1 MNTIIKQAKSH
12 IRQQPFFTVLS
23 ILGTA
28 VSIAFAMLVVIN
40 YDIHIGDITPESNRS
55 KMVFSGEGYS
65 FKTKDH
71 SNANSGMSYR
81 TAKLIF
87 NNIKGASI
95 VSYQRHGTKLYCG
108 TNKNKGKSHFCKF
121 VDPEFWQM
129 YDFKFLAGKPFNK
142 ADFQARANVVVINE
156 HIAREFYGSAEKS
169 IGKTCFCDFS
179 PMKIIGVVDNVSS
192 FFNFAYSEL
201 WMPFD
206 PTINA
211 SDPLYGDITAMALCA
226 PGVSTSDLD
235 DQLHISL
242 KRYNSTLNDYSFE
255 LKDMCPVAKY
265 QFFKGH
271 ANTTAILFFIGLM
284 LLVVPAINISGLVS
298 SQMHHQMSE
307 IAIRRC
313 YGARRWQLIMRF
325 INENLILTCIG
336 AILGVILSYLML
348 FIVKS
353 WLLFSDTSLLN
364 YADCRISTSMLLRPE
379 ILLWVVGIAILF
391 NFISVFIPV
400 WTATRRNIISTLK
413 GE

>member
-1 MNTIIKQAKSH
+1 MKTIIKQAINQ
-12 IRQQPFFTVLS
+12 IRQQPFFSILS

-40 YDIHIGDITPESNRS
+40 YDIHIGDITPENNRS

-65 FKTKDH
+65 YMKKDH

-81 TAKLIF
+81 TAKMIF

-95 VSYQRHGTKLYCG
+95 ISYQRKGTMLYCG
-108 TNKNKGKSHFCKF
+108 TNKDKGESHFCKY

-129 YDFKFLAGKPFNK
+129 YNFKFLAGKPFNK
-142 ADFQARANVVVINE
+142 GDFQARANVVVINE
-156 HIAREFYGSAEKS
+156 RIARKFYGSAEKS
-169 IGKTCFCDFS
+169 IGKTFFCDFT

-206 PTINA
+206 PTIKA
-211 SDPLYGDITAMALCA
+211 SDPLYGNITAMALCA
-226 PGVSTSDLD
+226 PGVSTSELNE
-235 DQLHISL
+235 QLQISL
-242 KRYNSTLNDYSFE
+242 KRYNATLNDYTFE
-255 LKDMCPVAKY
+255 LKDMCPITKY

-271 ANTTAILFFIGLM
+271 VNTTAILFLIGLM

-307 IAIRRC
+307 LAIRRC

-325 INENLILTCIG
+325 INENFILTFIG
-336 AILGVILSYLML
+336 SILGVILSYLML
-348 FIVKS
+348 LIVKG
-353 WLLFSDTSLLN
+353 WLLFSETSLLN
-364 YADCRISTSMLLRPE
+364 YADCKISTSMILRPT
-379 ILLWVVGIAILF
+379 IFLWVVGIAILF

-400 WTATRRNIISTLK
+400 WMATRRNIISTLR

>member
-1 MNTIIKQAKSH
+1 MNTIIKQAKNH
-12 IRQQPFFTVLS
+12 IRQQPFFTILS

-55 KMVFSGEGYS
+55 KMVYSGDGYS

-71 SNANSGMSYR
+71 SNANPGMSYR
-81 TAKLIF
+81 TAKMIF
-87 NNIKGASI
+87 SNIKGASI
-95 VSYQRHGTKLYCG
+95 VSYQRSGTKLYCG
-108 TNKNKGKSHFCKF
+108 TNKNKGESHFCKF

-206 PTINA
+206 PTIKA
-211 SDPLYGDITAMALCA
+211 SDPLYGDVTAMALCA
-226 PGVSTSDLD
+226 PGVSTSDLN

-242 KRYNSTLNDYSFE
+242 KRYNSTLNNYSFE
-255 LKDMCPVAKY
+255 LKDMCPITKY

-271 ANTTAILFFIGLM
+271 VNATAILFLIALM

-307 IAIRRC
+307 LAIRRC

-325 INENLILTCIG
+325 INENLILTFIG
-336 AILGVILSYLML
+336 SILGVIMSYAML
-348 FIVKS
+348 FIIKG

-364 YADCRISTSMLLRPE
+364 YADCNISTSMILRPT
-379 ILLWVVGIAILF
+379 ILLWVVGLAVLF

-400 WTATRRNIISTLK
+400 WIATRRNIISTLK

>member
-1 MNTIIKQAKSH
+1 MNTIIKQAKAQ

-65 FKTKDH
+65 YMTKDH

-81 TAKLIF
+81 TAKMIF
-87 NNIKGASI
+87 SNVKGASVI
-95 VSYQRHGTKLYCG
+95 SYQHHGTKLYCG
-108 TNKNKGKSHFCKF
+108 TNKNKGYSYFCKF

-129 YDFKFLAGKPFNK
+129 YDFKFLAGKPFNNS
-142 ADFQARANVVVINE
+142 DFEGRANVVVINE
-156 HIAREFYGSAEKS
+156 HIAKEYYGSAEKS
-169 IGKTCFCDFS
+169 IGKTFFCDFS
-179 PMKIIGVVDNVSS
+179 PMKIVGVVDNVSS

-206 PTINA
+206 PTIKA
-211 SDPLYGDITAMALCA
+211 SDPLYGNITAMALCA
-226 PGVSTSDLD
+226 PGVSPSELN
-235 DQLHISL
+235 DQLHVSL
-242 KRYNSTLNDYSFE
+242 KNYNKTLNGYTFE
-255 LKDMCPVAKY
+255 LKDMCPLTKY
-265 QFFKGH
+265 QFFNGH
-271 ANTTAILFFIGLM
+271 VNTTAVLFLIGIM

-325 INENLILTCIG
+325 INENFILTFIG
-336 AILGVILSYLML
+336 AILGMVMSYAML
-348 FIVKS
+348 FFIKG
-353 WLLFSDTSLLN
+353 WLLFSETSLLN
-364 YADCRISTSMLLRPE
+364 YADCNISTSMILRPT
-379 ILLWVVGIAILF
+379 ILLWVTGIAILF

-400 WTATRRNIISTLK
+400 WMATRRNIISTLK

>member
-1 MNTIIKQAKSH
+1 MKTIIKQAINQ
-12 IRQQPFFTVLS
+12 IRQQPFFSILS

-40 YDIHIGDITPESNRS
+40 YDIHIGDITPENNRS

-65 FKTKDH
+65 YMKKDH

-81 TAKLIF
+81 TAKMIF
-87 NNIKGASI
+87 NNVKGASI
-95 VSYQRHGTKLYCG
+95 ISYQRKGTKLYCG
-108 TNKNKGKSHFCKF
+108 INKDKGESHFCKY
-121 VDPEFWQM
+121 VDPAFWQM
-129 YDFKFLAGKPFNK
+129 YNLKFLAGKPFNK
-142 ADFQARANVVVINE
+142 GDFEARANVVVINE
-156 HIAREFYGSAEKS
+156 HIAREFYGSAEKA
-169 IGKTCFCDFS
+169 IGKTFFCDFT
-179 PMKIIGVVDNVSS
+179 PMKVTGVVNNVSS

-206 PTINA
+206 PTTKA
-211 SDPLYGDITAMALCA
+211 SDPLYGDATAMALCA
-226 PGVSTSDLD
+226 PGVSPSDLN
-235 DQLHISL
+235 DQLHLSL
-242 KRYNSTLNDYSFE
+242 KRYNKTLNDFSFE

-271 ANTTAILFFIGLM
+271 VNTTAILFLIGLM

-364 YADCRISTSMLLRPE
+364 YADCRISTSMLLRPA
-379 ILLWVVGIAILF
+379 ILLWVIGIAILF

-400 WTATRRNIISTLK
+400 WMATRRNIISTLK